1 MAEIND
7 VTGNRNYKD
16 SLFRFIFKGNNERS
30 RKWLLSLYNALRG
43 SNYEDTS
50 QLEITTL
57 EDVIYISIKNDL
69 SFLINDEM
77 YLFEHQS
84 TVNPNMPVRGLLYFS
99 KLYEN
104 FISKQ
109 KLNIY
114 GGKLIKLPTPKYI
127 VFYNGQNKFPDLFQY
142 HLSDAFLTP
151 DDSNNFEWTATVI
164 NINKNHS
171 QELQKNCKALYD
183 YSEFIARIRQNM
195 EGENPLSFQHAVN
208 EAMDYAIAHNFLEGF
223 FREEKA
229 KIMNSI
235 LTQFDKETYE
245 KAIRNEGFD
254 EGISIGSS
262 QKTIEAAKS
271 FYANGVS
278 IEVIAKSLKMTEEQ
292 VQKIISENQDK
303 A

>member
-127 VFYNGQNKFPDLFQY
+127 VFYNGQNKLPDLFQY

-171 QELQKNCKALYD
+171 QELQKTCKALYD

-195 EGENPLSFQHAVN
+195 EGENPLSFRDAVN
-208 EAMDYAIAHNFLEGF
+208 EAMDYAIEHNFLEGY

-254 EGISIGSS
+254 EGK
-262 QKTIEAAKS
+262 QEKAIEAVIGLHE
-271 FYANGVS
+271 NNVS
-278 IEVIAKSLKMTEEQ
+278 VDIIAKSLKMTEEQ
-292 VQKIISENQDK
+292 VQKIISEKAQDK
-303 A
+303 S

>member
-1 MAEIND
+1 MQEFND
-7 VTGNRNYKD
+7 VTVNRNYKD

-30 RKWLLSLYNALRG
+30 RRWLLSLYNALRG
-43 SNYEDTS
+43 SNYEDTN

-57 EDVIYISIKNDL
+57 EDVIYISIKNDI

-84 TVNPNMPVRGLLYFS
+84 TVTPNMPIRGLLYFS

-104 FISKQ
+104 FITNK

-114 GGKLIKLPTPKYI
+114 GGKLIKIPTPKYI
-127 VFYNGQNKFPDLFQY
+127 VFYNGQNKLPDLFQY

-151 DDSNNFEWTATVI
+151 DDSNNFQWTATVI

-171 QELQKNCKALYD
+171 QELQKTCKALYD

-195 EGENPLSFQHAVN
+195 EGEKPLTFQDAVN
-208 EAMDYAIAHNFLEGF
+208 EAMDYAIEHNFLEGYF
-223 FREEKA
+223 KEERA

-245 KAIRNEGFD
+245 NGIRNEGFD
-254 EGISIGSS
+254 EGK
-262 QKTIEAAKS
+262 QEKAIEAACKMLADGMS
-271 FYANGVS
+271 PELV
-278 IEVIAKSLKMTEEQ
+278 AKYVDLPKEKVKE
-292 VQKIISENQDK
+292 IISEK
-303 A
+303 AQGKA